1 MAGETRLTRLFAWL
15 PKAAN
20 ILLTAVVV
28 IWLGLRLFRSAALE
42 SWLAQ
47 TGPDYPFLAN
57 VGTAVG
63 VTAVLFF
70 LLVVIFFL
78 NRTVYKNRLNADY
91 SLKPG
96 APRPSQFV
104 AYPLLHG
111 DSDHLWGNLSVVLLL
126 AALAVIITPSF
137 QAFLLASVVI
147 LLVQGV
153 GIWWYGDKSGQHLGA
168 SGFVTGY
175 FSFVV
180 AYGMA
185 LHSSWQS
192 LIAILTF
199 VVFWQ
204 SILAT
209 LRDQRRGISVASHS
223 WGFISGILAAA
234 VLFYLGR

>member
-1 MAGETRLTRLFAWL
+1 MAGENRLTRLFAWL

-42 SWLAQ
+42 RWLAQ

-70 LLVVIFFL
+70 VLVVIFFL
-78 NRTVYKNRLNADY
+78 NRTIYKNRLNADY

-104 AYPLLHG
+104 TYPLLHQG
-111 DSDHLWGNLSVVLLL
+111 SDHLRSNLSGVLLL
-126 AALAVIITPSF
+126 AALAAMIAPNL
-137 QAFLLASVVI
+137 QGFLLASAVI

-153 GIWWYGDKSGQHLGA
+153 GVWWFGGKSTKHVGS
-168 SGFVTGY
+168 SGFFTGY

-180 AYGMA
+180 AYGLA
-185 LHSSWQS
+185 LHGGWQS
-192 LIAILTF
+192 TIAILTF
-199 VVFWQ
+199 IVFWQ
-204 SILAT
+204 DILST
-209 LRDQRRGISVASHS
+209 LRNRGKDVSVEIHF

-234 VLFYLGR
+234 VLFYWG

>member
-1 MAGETRLTRLFAWL
+1 M
-15 PKAAN
+15 
-20 ILLTAVVV
+20 
-28 IWLGLRLFRSAALE
+28 
-42 SWLAQ
+42 
-47 TGPDYPFLAN
+47 
-57 VGTAVG
+57 G
-63 VTAVLFF
+63 VTAVLFL
-70 LLVVIFFL
+70 LLVITFAL
-78 NRTVYKNRLNADY
+78 NQTIYKNRLNADY

-96 APRPSQFV
+96 APRPAQFV
-104 AYPLLHG
+104 AYPLLHK
-111 DSDHLWGNLSVVLLL
+111 DSQHLWGNLSGVLLL

-153 GIWWYGDKSGQHLGA
+153 GIWWYSDKGESHLGA

-199 VVFWQ
+199 VVFGRAFW
-204 SILAT
+204 
-209 LRDQRRGISVASHS
+209 LR
-223 WGFISGILAAA
+223 
-234 VLFYLGR
+234 